1 MIEKVLLLMNFGHD
15 GEHPK
20 FATGGLIDISL

>member
-1 MIEKVLLLMNFGHD
+1 MIEKVLLLVDFGHD

-20 FATGGLIDISL
+20 SATGGLAGIL